1 MDRDPQERRNP
12 PARAGFQSRNAE
24 CPAGRTVG
32 RDDST
37 GAVVDLPSLQPAERR
52 RRPPFA
58 REIEQALA
66 AGQWINLYIFVGQG
80 AWDRAGVRRFQ
91 HGQASATL
99 LPDDTAPEA
108 VEWPRVDAATLVGEG
123 IDRAAA
129 LRVAQAI
136 VSAGVRCVVAP
147 QWSFM
152 VRSRPPRGAA

>member
-1 MDRDPQERRNP
+1 MDETQTRRSP
-12 PARAGFQSRNAE
+12 PVRAPGSEVANNSR
-24 CPAGRTVG
+24 CTAGSHE
-32 RDDST
+32 ST
-37 GAVVDLPSLQPAERR
+37 AAVVQLPTLEPAANR
-52 RRPPFA
+52 RRPPFGA
-58 REIEQALA
+58 EIEQALA
-66 AGQWINLYIFVGQG
+66 AGQWINLFIFVGDG

-99 LPDDTAPEA
+99 LPEGTAPEA

-129 LRVAQAI
+129 LRVAQAV

-152 VRSRPPRGAA
+152 VRSRPPRGAV